1 VLRDLVSLQLD
12 KGGVGVSPAPLLL
25 FLFIL
30 AL

>member
-1 VLRDLVSLQLD
+1 VSLQLD